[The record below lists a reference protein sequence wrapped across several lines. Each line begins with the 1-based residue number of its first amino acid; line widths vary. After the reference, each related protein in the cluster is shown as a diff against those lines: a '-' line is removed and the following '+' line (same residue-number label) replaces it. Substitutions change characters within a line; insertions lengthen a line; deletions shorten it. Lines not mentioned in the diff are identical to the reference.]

1 MNLYY
6 FPLQL
11 FSFVEGDRYFF
22 HLDVEGEDSCS
33 PFREMIIE
41 NCLGDKAPI
50 LICTRLTPIDEDF
63 ALYSF
68 GDQEGLYMAI
78 DRIWS
83 PEEQEEYKWSDPLT
97 GCAFY
102 QVKFNAVLI
111 SPKFDI
117 NPIKSVLES
126 KALAYLTKIKEA
138 NHECND

>member
-22 HLDVEGEDSCS
+22 QLADGKIPSTVIKKFFEY
-33 PFREMIIE
+33 
-41 NCLGDKAPI
+41 KAPV
-50 LICTRLTPIDEDF
+50 LVCTRLTPIDEEF

-83 PEEQEEYKWSDPLT
+83 PEEEDEYVWSEPYISSV
-97 GCAFY
+97 FH

-126 KALAYLTKIKEA
+126 KALAYLTKIKE
-138 NHECND
+138 EIKE

>member
-22 HLDVEGEDSCS
+22 QANIQGFDPSFVKRLIED
-33 PFREMIIE
+33 
-41 NCLGDKAPI
+41 CLRDKAPI

-83 PEEQEEYKWSDPLT
+83 PEEEEEYKWSDPLT